1 MLATNTP
8 PGRTTLSNANFYKWK
23 TEFIKTNQFNHGAA
37 SYALA
42 DDNSIADISPHPG
55 KEPDKDDR
63 ILSKAGKPIGL
74 LYARDPPQDDDGS
87 DSENAAERRT
97 KAQKKKYTMEELLLF
112 DLTPLASTALHRA
125 LQIHDKK
132 QDKHEKEW
140 TAQNKDDGAL
150 CARLLDS
157 ISPATLAQAQLHK
170 DWKLKV
176 AKPRKSGSP
185 CTLTH
190 DVMNI
195 LNSMY
200 ARGSVAGIAENLQA
214 LADFKHS
221 PDSSIYQTVEHLEN
235 LCDQAFDPLDPAKTG
250 TVSIE
255 ALKTVYLLVKLST
268 IDSTS
273 VVAALHRILKTAPEP
288 TSDSSDTIRL
298 RVPALIVVK
307 SILTEEIEVHAAT
320 SQSPHEH
327 PAGFAAAIVVPQKTA
342 KPRTDYKK
350 PNPDKVKGSHCHNC
364 FDLIQCYFY
373 HTATQCKRTP
383 GTNSK
388 RTPTTATGGATP
400 TIGLLAASTTA
411 PTTTTSAIH
420 NDQQRAIAEA
430 VAQATT
436 AHAVEIA
443 QLQARAEQ
451 AQSSL
456 HALIANVTNR
466 D

>member
-8 PGRTTLSNANFYKWK
+8 PVQTTLSNANFHKWR
-23 TEFIKTNQFNHGAA
+23 TVFVTTTQFGFGTI

-42 DDNSIADISPHPG
+42 DGNSIADISPHPG

-63 ILSKAGKPIGL
+63 FISKTGKPLGL
-74 LYARDPPQDDDGS
+74 IYAREPPLLDDDGS
-87 DSENAAERRT
+87 DSGIKARQKT
-97 KAQKKKYTMEELLLF
+97 KYSIEEQLEF
-112 DLTPLASTALHRA
+112 DLTATASTALHRA
-125 LQIHDKK
+125 QQIHDKK

-140 TAQNKDDGAL
+140 AIQHKDDSAL
-150 CARLLDS
+150 CARLLAS
-157 ISPATLAQAQLHK
+157 ISPATLAQAQLHP

-195 LNSMY
+195 LNNMY
-200 ARGSVAGIAENLQA
+200 ARGSVAGVAENLQA

-221 PDSSIYQTVEHLEN
+221 PADTSIYQTVEHLEK

-250 TVSIE
+250 AVAIE
-255 ALKTVYLLVKLST
+255 DLKTVHLIVKLSA
-268 IDSTS
+268 IDMPA
-273 VVAALHRILKTAPEP
+273 VRAALHRVLKMNPDP
-288 TSDSSDTIRL
+288 TSDSDTIRL
-298 RVPALIVVK
+298 RVPPLIVVK

-320 SQSPHEH
+320 SQPPHEH
-327 PAGFAAAIVVPQKTA
+327 PAGFAAAIVVPKTA
-342 KPRTDYKK
+342 KPPRPDYKK
-350 PNPDKVKGSHCHNC
+350 PNPDKVKGSHCSNC

-373 HTATQCKRTP
+373 HTANQCKRTP
-383 GTNSK
+383 ETNSK
-388 RTPTTATGGATP
+388 RPPTTATGGATS

-420 NDQQRAIAEA
+420 NEQQRAIAEA
-430 VAQATT
+430 VALATT
-436 AHAVEIA
+436 AHAAEIA
-443 QLQARAEQ
+443 QLQGRADK
-451 AQSSL
+451 ATSSL